1 MGAANVS
8 VVSAL
13 QNTKFY
19 AKVVASYLAA
29 GKTPN
34 SWLNGLKGEPSSKLI
49 FNWPRSLRSEA
60 NGA

>member
-1 MGAANVS
+1 MGAANIS

-34 SWLNGLKGEPSSKLI
+34 S
-49 FNWPRSLRSEA
+49 
-60 NGA
+60 